1 MEKLFEFLLMFFR
14 FLMFLKLIVLSLI
27 AFPYILVKHFRTFGF
42 FDGLENIGLP
52 FKVIWIVFCKK
63 FDEHIRP

>member
-1 MEKLFEFLLMFFR
+1 
-14 FLMFLKLIVLSLI
+14 MFLKLIVLSLLTV
-27 AFPYILVKHFRTFGF
+27 PYLMVKHFRTFGF

-52 FKVIWIVFCKK
+52 FRVIWIVFCNK

>member
-1 MEKLFEFLLMFFR
+1 MEILFEFLLMVLR
-14 FLMFLKLIVLSLI
+14 FLMFLKLIVLSLLTV
-27 AFPYILVKHFRTFGF
+27 PYLMVKHFRTFGF

-52 FKVIWIVFCKK
+52 FRVIWIVFCNK